1 MRLAGGG
8 HTGSTRPT
16 PATAAV
22 PRTLAPSAS
31 SRGAK
36 AAIPK
41 RPGATASTPPE
52 TPLLAVARPAKTRIV
67 VNQANDAVGYLI
79 PQRQWDVE
87 APRAYE
93 EGGQYG
99 EQNSLGHT
107 AAAEVVDA
115 VIAAYDL
122 AAR

>member
-1 MRLAGGG
+1 MPARMR
-8 HTGSTRPT
+8 TR
-16 PATAAV
+16 AARAPDGV
-22 PRTLAPSAS
+22 HRTD
-31 SRGAK
+31 
-36 AAIPK
+36 
-41 RPGATASTPPE
+41 T
-52 TPLLAVARPAKTRIV
+52 
-67 VNQANDAVGYLI
+67 
-79 PQRQWDVE
+79 